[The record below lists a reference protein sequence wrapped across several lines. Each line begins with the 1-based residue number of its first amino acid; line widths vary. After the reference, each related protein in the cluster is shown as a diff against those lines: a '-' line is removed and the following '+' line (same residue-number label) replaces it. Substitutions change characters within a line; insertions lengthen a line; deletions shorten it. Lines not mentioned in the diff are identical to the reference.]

1 MLLEKDVRPRRKRAV
16 IYCRVSTDKQEQDG
30 ESLEYQEE
38 KGRKYAEL
46 HDMDV
51 VIVLHEAKSGF
62 IHYSLR
68 EKLTLARQMIRDHLA
83 DVIIVF
89 DLRRFSRNFV
99 HSAMIFEEIESNG
112 GEIVS
117 VSENIDNSLTG
128 KLIRSILA
136 WSAESEREK
145 IVEYA
150 NRHWQTRLEH
160 SLPVATGRAPFGWE
174 WKDED
179 KTRYATNK
187 EEATIRLSIFS
198 MFVELDMSIRSIAHK
213 LTEDRILPPAKAR
226 GVKVKGTAW
235 HPSTVHM
242 ILSDPANIGILQI
255 CKKKKALTAKGT
267 ETRVDNENMK
277 TIPGGLPAI
286 VPIELY
292 ERAQLKL
299 ATNQVEKSKP
309 HKHPEGFL
317 LKGHIYCKTCNYKMV
332 GRYMTSR
339 YAKEYPYYRCTKY
352 RNKYDACPDLTVIR
366 TDNVNALAWE
376 DCCRVFERLDKIRE
390 TIERN
395 IEQSLQNMLED
406 TRGKQLITR
415 LEQELA
421 QARIERSKHAEGS
434 YLYGLITQ
442 DIKGKQEQLKRAVED
457 YNDSRD
463 FVALADHYRSSILGF
478 LHFLDVM
485 RGKYHA
491 ATFQEKRN
499 ALEVLGV
506 KVYIHPPA
514 ATPSREPVVT
524 EQEWLSIP
532 EASALTDISQT
543 TLFYHIHHE
552 TLTAYSRNIPMT
564 VIHRDEVARYLR
576 LKRPHVSLEQYDD
589 EWFTVNRIVTAKI
602 ANYYPIHRAI
612 RLGEITTQTREV
624 PHPCIHRDEL
634 NRFLAE
640 SPVRPKDTIE
650 DIQPRIEITYTPM
663 FTGVQSS
670 FG

>member
-1 MLLEKDVRPRRKRAV
+1 
-16 IYCRVSTDKQEQDG
+16 
-30 ESLEYQEE
+30 
-38 KGRKYAEL
+38 
-46 HDMDV
+46 
-51 VIVLHEAKSGF
+51 
-62 IHYSLR
+62 
-68 EKLTLARQMIRDHLA
+68 MIRDHLA

-160 SLPVATGRAPFGWE
+160 GLPVATGRAPFGWE
-174 WKDED
+174 WQDED
-179 KTRYATNK
+179 KTRYKINK
-187 EEATIRLSIFS
+187 EEATIRLSMFS

-213 LTEDRILPPAKAR
+213 LTEDRISPPAKAR
-226 GVKVKGTAW
+226 GWDVKGTAW

-255 CKKKKALTAKGT
+255 LKKKKALTAKGT
-267 ETRVDNENMK
+267 ETRVDNGNMK

-292 ERAQLKL
+292 ERAQIKL
-299 ATNQVEKSKP
+299 ATNQAEKSKP
-309 HKHPEGFL
+309 YKRPEDYL
-317 LKGHIYCKTCNYKMV
+317 LKGHVYCKTCNYKMV

-352 RNKYDACPDLTVIR
+352 RNKYDACPDLTFIR
-366 TDNVNALAWE
+366 TDKVNQLVWD
-376 DCCRVFERLDKIRE
+376 DCCRVFERIELIRG
-390 TIERN
+390 TIEQN
-395 IEQSLQNMLED
+395 IERAVQTMLED
-406 TRGKQLITR
+406 THGKQLIMR

-421 QARIERSKHAEGS
+421 QARVERSKHPEGS

-442 DIKGKQEQLKRAVED
+442 DIKTKEEQLKRAVED
-457 YNDSRD
+457 YDGSRD
-463 FVALADHYRSSILGF
+463 LASLADHYRSSILGF
-478 LHFLDVM
+478 FNFLAVM
-485 RGKYHA
+485 KGKYHE

-514 ATPSREPVVT
+514 ATPSREPAAT
-524 EQEWLSIP
+524 DQEWLSIP
-532 EASALTDISQT
+532 EASTLTGISPT
-543 TLFYHIHHE
+543 TLFYHIRHE
-552 TLTAYSRNIPMT
+552 TLTAHSRNVPMI
-564 VIHRDEVARYLR
+564 VIHRDELARYLK
-576 LKRPHVSLEQYDD
+576 LKRPHVSLEGYDE
-589 EWFTVNRIVTAKI
+589 EWFSVNKIREAKI
-602 ANYYPIHRAI
+602 ANYRPLHRAI
-612 RLGEITTQTREV
+612 RLGEVTTQTRDV

-634 NRFLAE
+634 NRFLRE